1 MNDNSN
7 AKAAHHVVVPFAKA
21 WGLSLEEWLAYE
33 RDMDSQDDYDRW
45 VAEMEG
51 EAGDATK
58 QTADLNTGNAPF

>member
-1 MNDNSN
+1 MSARLSDR
-7 AKAAHHVVVPFAKA
+7 AAHPAAARFAKA
-21 WGLSLEEWLAYE
+21 WGLSRDEWLAYE
-33 RDMDSQDDYDRW
+33 RDMDAQDDFDRW